1 MSSTGST
8 MEKAP
13 VTEKGS
19 APKSSQYKAWLQS
32 LGPGLITAA
41 LVFGPSKVTI
51 ASIMGAS
58 YGFFLLWIV
67 AVAIFF
73 MIIFTTMAARV
84 GIATNESLLSTISRK
99 WGRPG
104 RIGIGVG
111 VFLVTASFQAGNS
124 IGAGITLA
132 EATHT
137 NKTIWIIACNVAGI
151 SILFFRAFYKM
162 LEKIMIALIIMMLF
176 AFIVTMVLSHPPVAG
191 VASGFVPSVPAGSQ
205 KLVIAFMASCFSIV
219 GAIYQSYLV
228 QERKR
233 IRPDVAQTGKETLP
247 GMLILGFMSATVM
260 ICAAT
265 VLHPAG
271 IKITTATD
279 MAIAL
284 EPVFGNAASAL
295 FLVGLFGA
303 SFSSLLGNAALGGTL
318 LGDALGY
325 GGQLSSRMVRT
336 FIAVI
341 MLIGAGVAITFG
353 KLPLELIVLAQAV
366 TIFIVPFIGIA
377 LYLVAND
384 ASIMGKMKN
393 NTFTNIAGAVG
404 LIVMLLLAV
413 SNAITLFFS

>member
-1 MSSTGST
+1 MSTAEMISKPTAARRSR
-8 MEKAP
+8 
-13 VTEKGS
+13 
-19 APKSSQYKAWLQS
+19 AWLQS

-51 ASIMGAS
+51 ASIMGAR
-58 YGFFLLWIV
+58 YGFSLLWMV

-84 GIATNESLLSTISRK
+84 GIATNQSLLSTISSK
-99 WGRPG
+99 WGMPA

-137 NKTIWIIACNVAGI
+137 SKTIWIVVCNLLGI
-151 SILFFRAFYKM
+151 GILFFRGFYKK

-176 AFIVTMVLSHPPVAG
+176 AFIVTMALTKPGVTDIAAG
-191 VASGFVPSVPAGSQ
+191 FAPTVPAGSQ
-205 KLVIAFMASCFSIV
+205 QLIIAFMASCFSIV

-233 IRPDVAQTGKETLP
+233 LRPDVAQTGKETLP

-271 IKITTATD
+271 IKINTATD
-279 MAIAL
+279 MAKAL
-284 EPVFGNAASAL
+284 EPVFGNAASGL

-318 LGDALGY
+318 LGDALGF
-325 GGQLSSRMVRT
+325 GGQLSSKMVRV

-341 MLIGAGVAITFG
+341 MLIGASVAIIFG
-353 KLPLELIVLAQAV
+353 KLPLQLIVLAQAV
-366 TIFIVPFIGIA
+366 TIFIVPFIGVA
-377 LYLVAND
+377 LFLVAND
-384 ASIMGKMKN
+384 ARITGPPKN
-393 NTFTNIAGAVG
+393 SLFANIAGIIG
-404 LIVMLLLAV
+404 LLIMLGLAI
-413 SNAITLFFS
+413 SNAITLFF

>member
-1 MSSTGST
+1 MSTT
-8 MEKAP
+8 QTK
-13 VTEKGS
+13 
-19 APKSSQYKAWLQS
+19 KSKSIAWLQS

-51 ASIMGAS
+51 ASIMGAD
-58 YGFFLLWIV
+58 YGFSLLWLV
-67 AVAIFF
+67 VVAIFF

-84 GIATNESLLSTISRK
+84 GIATNKSLLSTIADK
-99 WGRPG
+99 WGTPA
-104 RIGIGVG
+104 RIAIGVG

-137 NKTIWIIACNVAGI
+137 PKVIWIIVCNLLGI
-151 SILFFRAFYKM
+151 TILLLKGFYKV
-162 LEKIMIALIIMMLF
+162 LEKIMITLIIMMLF
-176 AFIVTMVLSHPPVAG
+176 AFIVTMLMSQPPVG
-191 VASGFVPSVPAGSQ
+191 KIVEGFVPSVPDKSMG
-205 KLVIAFMASCFSIV
+205 LIIAFTASCFSIV

-228 QERKR
+228 QERRR
-233 IRPDVAQTGKETLP
+233 IRPDLKLTGKEALP

-260 ICAAT
+260 ICAAM

-279 MAIAL
+279 MAKAL
-284 EPVFGNAASAL
+284 EPVFGNAAAAL

-325 GGQLSSRMVRT
+325 GGQLSSKMVRV
-336 FIAVI
+336 FIAII
-341 MLIGAGVAITFG
+341 MLIGATVAITFG

-377 LYLVAND
+377 LFFVAND
-384 ASIMGKMKN
+384 EKIMGPLKN
-393 NTFTNIAGAVG
+393 SRFTNIAAILG
-404 LIVMLLLAV
+404 LLLMIGLGIH
-413 SNAITLFFS
+413 SAIKLLS

>member
-1 MSSTGST
+1 
-8 MEKAP
+8 MEKTPATANGN
-13 VTEKGS
+13 VQKKHS
-19 APKSSQYKAWLQS
+19 YKAWLQS

-58 YGFFLLWIV
+58 YGFSLLWIV

-84 GIATNESLLSTISRK
+84 GIATSESLLSTISRK
-99 WGRPG
+99 WGIPA
-104 RIGIGVG
+104 RIVIGVG

-132 EATHT
+132 EATHSS
-137 NKTIWIIACNVAGI
+137 KTIWIIVCNIAGI
-151 SILFFRAFYKM
+151 SILFFRTFYKM
-162 LEKIMIALIIMMLF
+162 LEKIMIGLIIMMLF
-176 AFIVTMVLSHPPVAG
+176 AFMVTMILSHPPVTGIAT
-191 VASGFVPSVPAGSQ
+191 GFVPTVPTGSQ
-205 KLVIAFMASCFSIV
+205 KLIIAFMASCFSIV

-233 IRPDVAQTGKETLP
+233 LRPEVSLTGKETLP

-271 IKITTATD
+271 IKINNATD

-284 EPVFGNAASAL
+284 EPVFGNAASGL

-325 GGQLSSRMVRT
+325 GGQLSSGIVRT

-341 MLIGAGVAITFG
+341 MIIGASVAITFG

-384 ASIMGKMKN
+384 ATVMGPLKN
-393 NTFTNIAGAVG
+393 NTFTNIAGAIG

>member
-1 MSSTGST
+1 MSTT
-8 MEKAP
+8 AFETKP
-13 VTEKGS
+13 VTTS
-19 APKSSQYKAWLQS
+19 KSRAWLQS

-58 YGFFLLWIV
+58 YGFSLLWIV

-84 GIATNESLLSTISRK
+84 GIATSQSLLGTISDK
-99 WGRPG
+99 WGMPA
-104 RIGIGVG
+104 RIAIGVG

-124 IGAGITLA
+124 VGAGITLA
-132 EATHT
+132 EATHSS
-137 NKTIWIIACNVAGI
+137 KEIWIVVCNVAGI
-151 SILFFRAFYKM
+151 SILFFRGFYKK

-176 AFIVTMVLSHPPVAG
+176 AFIVTMVMSKPAAADIAG
-191 VASGFVPSVPAGSQ
+191 GLVPEIPTGSQ
-205 KLVIAFMASCFSIV
+205 KLIIAFMASCFSIV

-233 IRPDVAQTGKETLP
+233 LRPDVKQTGRETLP

-271 IKITTATD
+271 IKISSATD
-279 MAIAL
+279 MAMAL
-284 EPVFGNAASAL
+284 EPVFGNAAAGL
-295 FLVGLFGA
+295 FLIGLFGA

-318 LGDALGY
+318 LGDALGF
-325 GGQLSSRMVRT
+325 GGMLSSKMVRL

-341 MLIGAGVAITFG
+341 MIIGATVAIIFG

-366 TIFIVPFIGIA
+366 TIFIVPFIGVA
-377 LYLVAND
+377 LFFVAND
-384 ASIMGKMKN
+384 AKIMGPLKN
-393 NTFTNIAGAVG
+393 NLFTNIAAGIG
-404 LIVMLLLAV
+404 LLIMLGLAV

>member
-1 MSSTGST
+1 
-8 MEKAP
+8 MEKTPA
-13 VTEKGS
+13 TANGTIQKKHG
-19 APKSSQYKAWLQS
+19 YKAWLQS

-58 YGFFLLWIV
+58 YGFSLLWIV

-84 GIATNESLLSTISRK
+84 GIATSESLLSTISRK
-99 WGRPG
+99 WGLPA
-104 RIGIGVG
+104 RISIGVG

-132 EATHT
+132 EATHS
-137 NKTIWIIACNVAGI
+137 NKTIWIILCNIAGI
-151 SILFFRAFYKM
+151 SILFFRTFYKM
-162 LEKIMIALIIMMLF
+162 LEKIMIGLIIMMLF
-176 AFIVTMVLSHPPVAG
+176 AFMVTMILSRPPVAG
-191 VASGFVPSVPAGSQ
+191 IASGFVPTVPAGSQ
-205 KLVIAFMASCFSIV
+205 KLIIAFMASCFSIV

-233 IRPDVAQTGKETLP
+233 LRPEVSLTGKETLP

-271 IKITTATD
+271 IKINNATD

-284 EPVFGNAASAL
+284 EPVFGNAASGL

-325 GGQLSSRMVRT
+325 GGQLSSGAVRT

-341 MLIGAGVAITFG
+341 MIIGASVAITFG

-384 ASIMGKMKN
+384 TTIMGPLKN
-393 NTFTNIAGAVG
+393 NTFTNIAGAIG
-404 LIVMLLLAV
+404 LIVMLLLAI
-413 SNAITLFFS
+413 SNAINLFFS

>member
-1 MSSTGST
+1 MSTNA
-8 MEKAP
+8 K
-13 VTEKGS
+13 
-19 APKSSQYKAWLQS
+19 KSRSLAWLHA

-51 ASIMGAS
+51 ASIMGAD
-58 YGFFLLWIV
+58 YGFSLLWLV
-67 AVAIFF
+67 VVAIFF

-84 GIATNESLLSTISRK
+84 GIATNQSLLTTISHK
-99 WGRPG
+99 YGNIA
-104 RIGIGVG
+104 RIAIGVG

-137 NKTIWIIACNVAGI
+137 PKVIWIVVCNLLGI
-151 SILFFRAFYKM
+151 GILLVRGFYKI
-162 LEKIMIALIIMMLF
+162 LEKIMITLIIMMLF
-176 AFIVTMVLSHPPVAG
+176 AFIITMVMSKPSVGDIAG
-191 VASGFVPSVPAGSQ
+191 GFVPGVPEGSMG
-205 KLVIAFMASCFSIV
+205 LIIAFTASCFSIV

-233 IRPDVAQTGKETLP
+233 INPDAKLTGKESIP

-260 ICAAT
+260 ICAAM

-279 MAIAL
+279 MAKAL
-284 EPVFGNAASAL
+284 EPVFGNAAAGL

-303 SFSSLLGNAALGGTL
+303 SFSSLLGNASLGGTL
-318 LGDALGY
+318 LGDALGF
-325 GGQLSSRMVRT
+325 GGHLSSGMVRV

-341 MLIGAGVAITFG
+341 MLIGATVAITFG
-353 KLPLELIVLAQAV
+353 KLPLQLIVLAQAV

-377 LYLVAND
+377 LFLVAND
-384 ASIMGKMKN
+384 EKIMGPMKN
-393 NTFTNIAGAVG
+393 GLFANIAAVLG
-404 LIVMLLLAV
+404 LLLMLGLAV
-413 SNAITLFFS
+413 NSAVTLFF

>member
-1 MSSTGST
+1 
-8 MEKAP
+8 MEQAP
-13 VTEKGS
+13 VTAKGS
-19 APKSSQYKAWLQS
+19 AKKGSQYKAWLQS

-58 YGFFLLWIV
+58 YGFSLLWIV
-67 AVAIFF
+67 VVAIFF
-73 MIIFTTMAARV
+73 MIIFTMMAARV

-99 WGRPG
+99 WGRPA
-104 RIGIGVG
+104 RIAIGVG

-124 IGAGITLA
+124 IGSGITLA

-137 NKTIWIIACNVAGI
+137 NKTVWIITCNLAGI
-151 SILFFRAFYKM
+151 SILFFRTFYKM

-191 VASGFVPSVPAGSQ
+191 IASGFVPTMPDGSQ
-205 KLVIAFMASCFSIV
+205 QLIIAFMASCFSIV

-233 IRPDVAQTGKETLP
+233 IRPDVTQTGRETLP
-247 GMLILGFMSATVM
+247 GMLILGFMSATLM

-271 IKITTATD
+271 TRITTATD

-295 FLVGLFGA
+295 FLLGLFGA

-325 GGQLSSRMVRT
+325 GGQLSSGMVRT

-384 ASIMGKMKN
+384 AAIMGKMKN
-393 NTFTNIAGAVG
+393 NTFTNIAGAAG
-404 LIVMLLLAV
+404 LIIMLLLAV
-413 SNAITLFFS
+413 SNAVTLFFS

>member
-1 MSSTGST
+1 MSTAEMISKPTAARRSR
-8 MEKAP
+8 
-13 VTEKGS
+13 
-19 APKSSQYKAWLQS
+19 AWLQS

-51 ASIMGAS
+51 ASIMGAR
-58 YGFFLLWIV
+58 YGFSLLWMV

-84 GIATNESLLSTISRK
+84 GIATNQSLLSTISSK
-99 WGRPG
+99 WGMPA

-137 NKTIWIIACNVAGI
+137 SKTIWIVVCNLLGI
-151 SILFFRAFYKM
+151 GILFFRGFYKK

-176 AFIVTMVLSHPPVAG
+176 AFIVTMALTKPAVTDIAAG
-191 VASGFVPSVPAGSQ
+191 FTPTVPAGSQ
-205 KLVIAFMASCFSIV
+205 QLIIAFMASCFSIV

-233 IRPDVAQTGKETLP
+233 LRPDVVQTGKETLP

-271 IKITTATD
+271 IKINTATD
-279 MAIAL
+279 MAKAL
-284 EPVFGNAASAL
+284 EPVFGNAASGL

-318 LGDALGY
+318 LGDALGF
-325 GGQLSSRMVRT
+325 GGQLSSKMVRV

-341 MLIGAGVAITFG
+341 MLIGASVAIIFG
-353 KLPLELIVLAQAV
+353 KLPLQLIVLAQAV
-366 TIFIVPFIGIA
+366 TIFIVPFIGVA
-377 LYLVAND
+377 LFLVAND
-384 ASIMGKMKN
+384 ARIMGPLKN
-393 NTFTNIAGAVG
+393 SLFANIAGIIG
-404 LIVMLLLAV
+404 LLIMLGLAV
-413 SNAITLFFS
+413 SNAITLFF

>member
-1 MSSTGST
+1 MSSIGTTAEQAPASTTGS
-8 MEKAP
+8 K
-13 VTEKGS
+13 KNR
-19 APKSSQYKAWLQS
+19 KSYRAWLQS

-58 YGFFLLWIV
+58 YGFSLLWIV

-73 MIIFTTMAARV
+73 MIIFTTMSARV
-84 GIATNESLLSTISRK
+84 GIATNQSLLSTISQK
-99 WGRPG
+99 WGMPA
-104 RIGIGVG
+104 RIAIGVG

-124 IGAGITLA
+124 IGSGITLA

-137 NKTIWIIACNVAGI
+137 NKVIWIVVCNIAGI
-151 SILFFRAFYKM
+151 SILFFRTFYKM
-162 LEKIMIALIIMMLF
+162 LEKIMIGLIIMMLF
-176 AFIVTMVLSHPPVAG
+176 AFIVTMVLSRPPVAG
-191 VASGFVPSVPAGSQ
+191 IASGFVPVVPDGSQ
-205 KLVIAFMASCFSIV
+205 KLIIAFMASCFSIV

-233 IRPDVAQTGKETLP
+233 LRPEVQQTGKETLP

-271 IKITTATD
+271 IKISSASD
-279 MAIAL
+279 MARAL
-284 EPVFGNAASAL
+284 EPVFGNAASVL
-295 FLVGLFGA
+295 FLIGLFGA
-303 SFSSLLGNAALGGTL
+303 SFSSLIGNAALGGTL

-325 GGQLSSRMVRT
+325 GGQLSSKMVRT

-341 MLIGAGVAITFG
+341 MVIGASVAIIFG

-384 ASIMGKMKN
+384 AKIMGAHKN
-393 NTFTNIAGAVG
+393 NLFTNIAGAIG